1 MVRKVSCIWDLKEEK
16 GKTLDR
22 RTLKR
27 ESKERGERGE
37 SGVLEDVKVVVVV
50 GVGVGVRGSK

>member
-1 MVRKVSCIWDLKEEK
+1 MVRKVSCIWDSKEEK

-27 ESKERGERGE
+27 ESKERGESGE